1 MIYKD
6 FQGLK
11 LSALGFG
18 TMRLPT
24 VNGRQN
30 EIDQA
35 QLDAMVDHAMAKG
48 VNYYDTAWGYHDGAS
63 ETAVGKSLSRY
74 PRESWYLAD
83 KFPGYDL
90 ANIPYVKEI
99 FEKQLEKLNVSY
111 FDFYLVHD
119 VCEKDIEQYLDPKYG
134 IYDYLTE
141 QKRNG
146 RIKHL
151 GFSAH
156 ASVENLE
163 KFLEYCGSEMEFCQ
177 IQLNYLDWTLQRG
190 EEKCALLEK
199 WGLPIWVME
208 PVRGGKLAKLP
219 DAMEEKLR
227 ALRPEESIP
236 AWCFRFLQGVAPVKL
251 ILSGMS
257 NMEQMKDNLKT
268 FGEKKSLGEAECT
281 TLLAIAEELK
291 AAVPCTACRYCCD
304 GCPQKIDIPEVISIY
319 NDLKFQATPTIRAN
333 IDAMEHHPSTCI
345 DCGQC
350 SAVCPQGI
358 DIPAVMRDVIV
369 QMNKVRS
376 WVDISREREAEG
388 KRMREEARKNK
399 Q

>member
-1 MIYKD
+1 MYYNEVCGEKI
-6 FQGLK
+6 
-11 LSALGFG
+11 SALGFG
-18 TMRLPT
+18 MMRLPT
-24 VNGRQN
+24 TAEGK
-30 EIDQA
+30 IDRAATQE
-35 QLDAMVDHAMAKG
+35 MVDCAIAGG
-48 VNYYDTAWGYHDGAS
+48 VNYFDTAYPYHGGES
-63 ETAVGKSLSRY
+63 EDVTGEALRKY
-74 PRESWYLAD
+74 PRESYYLAT
-83 KFPGYDL
+83 KYPGHTIQESYDP
-90 ANIPYVKEI
+90 AEV
-99 FEKQLEKLNVSY
+99 FEHQLEKCGVEY
-111 FDFYLVHD
+111 FDFYLLHNVAEGSIATYMD
-119 VCEKDIEQYLDPKYG
+119 ERWG
-134 IYDYLTE
+134 IVDYFIA
-141 QKRNG
+141 QRKAG

-268 FGEKKSLGEAECT
+268 FGEKKPLGEAECT

-291 AAVPCTACRYCCD
+291 DAVPCTACRYCCD